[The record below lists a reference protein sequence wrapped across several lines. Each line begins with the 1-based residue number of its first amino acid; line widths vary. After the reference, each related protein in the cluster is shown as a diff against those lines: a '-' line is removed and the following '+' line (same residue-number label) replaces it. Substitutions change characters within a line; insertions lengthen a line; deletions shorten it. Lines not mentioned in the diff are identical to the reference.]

1 MALDLW
7 VQWSHQDSDRYAWID
22 HWLDQHPGVGASL
35 LAVPAD
41 SAEQPRLWY
50 LREPGEPAQVR
61 VQGHQS
67 AEPLAVDDSLYREL
81 TSKFAAPNHSAH
93 ALTDAVYWLP
103 AGALRVHPL
112 PLVQEGRVAY
122 WLWLTDFPAPV
133 TAAML
138 AELNLRAA
146 LGLGSARLF
155 EVEQQRRMQHAA
167 VNNLA
172 EVQRM
177 LQPHQPQING
187 LEYALHWQPAETAAG
202 DYYDV
207 MPLSAAFSEVYDGSA
222 GDVWGAMI
230 GDVSGHGAAA
240 AMEAAQFDAILRT
253 YKPNSDLGPAG
264 ALGYA
269 NRYFFSRQSR
279 QRLMTVLATRYRPDT
294 RELVYANAGHLP
306 LLVRRGNEVT
316 VYDDGDIPIGVL
328 REQQFRNFSLD
339 LAPGDLV
346 LMYTDGVIEA
356 RDAERAEFGLERL
369 SAIFAQGPTQPQA
382 LLEVIL
388 AALFDHQ
395 GGPIGSDDQTVVV
408 LRVVSPGALQT

>member
-1 MALDLW
+1 
-7 VQWSHQDSDRYAWID
+7 
-22 HWLDQHPGVGASL
+22 
-35 LAVPAD
+35 
-41 SAEQPRLWY
+41 
-50 LREPGEPAQVR
+50 
-61 VQGHQS
+61 
-67 AEPLAVDDSLYREL
+67 
-81 TSKFAAPNHSAH
+81 
-93 ALTDAVYWLP
+93 
-103 AGALRVHPL
+103 
-112 PLVQEGRVAY
+112 
-122 WLWLTDFPAPV
+122 
-133 TAAML
+133 ML

-316 VYDDGDIPIGVL
+316 VYGDGDIPIGVL
-328 REQQFRNFSLD
+328 REQQFRNAAKAAELRSLRYQVNPHF
-339 LAPGDLV
+339 LFNTLNSLSALV
-346 LMYTDGVIEA
+346 LTGKA
-356 RDAERAEFGLERL
+356 QAAEKMIQMISTFYRRSLAEDTT
-369 SAIFAQGPTQPQA
+369 SDVP
-382 LLEVIL
+382 L
-388 AALFDHQ
+388 ADEISRRCASRCGCAPNMTF
-395 GGPIGSDDQTVVV
+395 PRTWPM
-408 LRVVSPGALQT
+408 R